1 MHRKKTN
8 KNVFF
13 LFSVLSSI
21 NPILSENM
29 IDPKTLTIPT
39 LESLAA
45 DVKKILEDKKKEE
58 KEKEIIDKDGAL
70 KRIGEIETKV
80 KEDIKDEKTRKK
92 ILDIYL
98 KDLKQ
103 FLENQPESLDG
114 CIGNIETMKNLIRK
128 ESLFLDYSLSSYKI
142 SYNLPEEAK
151 EVGKDLNKL
160 LSEIIDIKKE
170 EARKKISPEE
180 WKKLP
185 VKKLFRYFKYL
196 DYGNLDAVCPYPN
209 SRYLPVDNSNPV
221 TDAFLKAIENDSKNN
236 SLDYSSILE
245 QEDFDIIIKTLWNI
259 ICRSDCEYDETVMN
273 DKENNIDNKNPN
285 SKLLYDN
292 ALAFMEKLVRKS
304 KISDEESIFSDYVRD
319 SFKYDTYMKNAVY
332 SVISNSNSTKANMFR
347 EKISNNFARKLE
359 ANLFSFDYLLRPDG
373 GPFGLLLT
381 LPIFLTIDIFDTTYR
396 KLSKWIK
403 KYYTPLETKNQP

>member
-29 IDPKTLTIPT
+29 VDPKTLTIPT
-39 LESLAA
+39 LELFVKDA
-45 DVKKILEDKKKEE
+45 KKILKDKKKEE

-114 CIGNIETMKNLIRK
+114 CIGNIEIMEKFSK
-128 ESLFLDYSLSSYKI
+128 EI
-142 SYNLPEEAK
+142 PYNLPEEAE
-151 EVGKDLNKL
+151 EVGDDLNKL
-160 LSEIIDIKKE
+160 TSEIIDTKKE

-245 QEDFDIIIKTLWNI
+245 KEDFDIIIKTLWKI
-259 ICRSDCEYDETVMN
+259 IGRSDFQYDETVMN

-319 SFKYDTYMKNAVY
+319 SFKYDTYMRNSLLNVPRRDPSNKAKSGLKN
-332 SVISNSNSTKANMFR
+332 I
-347 EKISNNFARKLE
+347 IHL
-359 ANLFSFDYLLRPDG
+359 
-373 GPFGLLLT
+373 
-381 LPIFLTIDIFDTTYR
+381 
-396 KLSKWIK
+396 
-403 KYYTPLETKNQP
+403 